1 MTWKHKSIS
10 VAGLILFQDGAL
22 RFKVEY
28 LVDHAPITFF
38 QLLMIFLDVLD
49 LNNLAPFVL
58 M

>member
-1 MTWKHKSIS
+1 MTWIHKSIS

-28 LVDHAPITFF
+28 LVDHAPITLL
-38 QLLMIFLDVLD
+38 QLLLIHLDILD
-49 LNNLAPFVL
+49 LNNLAHFVL